1 MTERLDIG
9 AVLSRVFQY
18 YREQAAILLP
28 AALIVFVPVTLIAGG
43 IRSAASG
50 ILAVLA
56 SQAIQLV
63 GNAWFQATTVEAVR
77 DIQDGRRD
85 LNLGQLFASA
95 FQVIGPVIVVG
106 VLMGLGIALGFVLL
120 LVPGLIL
127 LTIWSVAI
135 PVTVLERPG
144 IMEAFGR
151 SRQLVKGNGWNV
163 FGVLLVLFL
172 IQFVATLV
180 LVGIFVGIGSFI
192 GAFIGSL
199 IATVLFAPLSAIAA
213 TVLYLELL
221 RIKEGAAPPAG
232 PVGGP
237 SVPVTPAP
245 PTETTLP
252 GVPGSASAPP
262 PPPPPGAPPPPPVAP
277 PPPPPTTPPSPPPA
291 PPPPPPGA

>member
-56 SQAIQLV
+56 AQAIQLV

-85 LNLGQLFASA
+85 LNLGQLFGSA
-95 FQVIGPVIVVG
+95 FQVVGPVIVVG
-106 VLMGLGIALGFVLL
+106 LLLGLGVAVGFVLL

-144 IMEAFGR
+144 ILDAFGR

-180 LVGIFVGIGSFI
+180 LVGIFVGIGSFV

-221 RIKEGAAPPAG
+221 RIREGAAPPAG
-232 PVGGP
+232 PVSGP
-237 SVPVTPAP
+237 PAPVAPP

-262 PPPPPGAPPPPPVAP
+262 PPPPPGAPPPPPPAP
-277 PPPPPTTPPSPPPA
+277 PTPPA